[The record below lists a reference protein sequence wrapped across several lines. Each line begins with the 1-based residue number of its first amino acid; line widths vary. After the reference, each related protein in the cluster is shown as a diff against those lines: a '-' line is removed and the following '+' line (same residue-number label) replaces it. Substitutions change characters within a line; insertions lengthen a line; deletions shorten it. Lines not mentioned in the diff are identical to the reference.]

1 MPRLAILEEAK
12 RRSSRLTGEQ
22 REAAIRVVAEELGR
36 RPEVVL
42 GLVFGGVLVPGKP
55 VRDIDVAVYTG
66 HRVGPGEWPV
76 YVDELR
82 SELEKALRRRLG
94 LVKAVDVVL
103 LEYAPPLLRA
113 EALRR
118 GRVVVDRSP
127 GLRGVLLLRAL
138 DEARG
143 LARTRRLRG
152 SRGG

>member
-12 RRSSRLTGEQ
+12 RRSTRLTEGQ
-22 REAAIRVVAEELGR
+22 REAVIRVVAEALER

-42 GLVFGGVLVPGKP
+42 GIVFGGVLVPGKP

-82 SELEKALRRRLG
+82 AVLERELRRRLG
-94 LVKAVDVVL
+94 LLKAVDVVL
-103 LEYAPPLLRA
+103 LEYAPPGLRA
-113 EALRR
+113 EILRW

-127 GLRGVLLLRAL
+127 GLRGVLLLHAL

-143 LARTRRLRG
+143 LERTRSRLAGRRG
-152 SRGG
+152 